1 MNTSCHSS
9 DRIEVVFDHPNLVSD
24 SGLLLM
30 STLARCLGLPGL
42 VRYWVHT
49 KAPNPAAKVMTLVM
63 GMIAGAT
70 RNGTVPAFPFGFGLS
85 YSEFELTDVT
95 ISVDQGALIFSCVTQ
110 RYTPG

>member
-1 MNTSCHSS
+1 MHNP
-9 DRIEVVFDHPNLVSD
+9 DRVEVVFDHPNLVAD

-30 STLARCLGLPGL
+30 ATLAGRLGLPGL
-42 VRYWVHT
+42 VARWVHT
-49 KAPNPAAKVMTLVM
+49 GNPNAAVKVMTVVM